1 MVVGNGVERLVEH
14 ERRRVYPG
22 MREYVAV
29 SQQRCVG
36 VVGDPNIHRCAG
48 LALQRSAAP
57 QVSAFV
63 LLYQ

>member
-1 MVVGNGVERLVEH
+1 
-14 ERRRVYPG
+14 

-29 SQQRCVG
+29 SEQRCVG
-36 VVGDPNIHRCAG
+36 VVGDPNVHRRAG
-48 LALQRSAAP
+48 LALKRSAAP